1 MATQQIPESYDL
13 LVQLLRE
20 AATGT
25 RTLGQAVGLKQNT
38 EEVLRPELEA
48 LLGLPPGPGGNPP
61 AAPGLKA
68 RWNAAKAYKV
78 DRTAALQHAKDEGR
92 ALAVAC
98 VAVLKLRLG
107 PQWNNAW
114 QSAGFASG
122 SLAIPDNP
130 LAALQQL
137 ASYFHA
143 NPTHEVAGVGPNI
156 GATAAACEAAA
167 EAIGAALDASNQS
180 ITAAASAK
188 NELDAGIRR
197 ARKRL
202 IGLREELSQFLGRD
216 DERWYSFGFDRPS
229 DPEVPEVPEG
239 LAAAPG
245 APASGILLVR
255 WQAARRATSYR
266 IALLNPITG
275 AAVVERIVA
284 ETEAVFTGLAS
295 GQVLHVVVS
304 ARNGRGGESLTAPAV
319 TATAP

>member
-20 AATGT
+20 ATTGT

-38 EEVLRPELEA
+38 EEVIRPELEA

-61 AAPGLKA
+61 AEPGLKA

-78 DRTAALQHAKDEGR
+78 DRTAALNQAKENGR

-107 PQWNNAW
+107 PQWSNAW
-114 QSAGFASG
+114 QSAGFTSG
-122 SLAIPDNP
+122 SLAIPENP

-143 NPTHEVAGVGPNI
+143 HPTHEVAGVGPNI

-167 EAIGAALDASNQS
+167 EAISAAIDASNQS
-180 ITAAASAK
+180 VTAAAGAK

-202 IGLREELSQFLGRD
+202 MGLRDELAQFLGRD

-229 DPEVPEVPEG
+229 DPEVPEVPAG
-239 LAAAPG
+239 LVVAPG
-245 APASGILLVR
+245 APASGTLLMH
-255 WQAARRATSYR
+255 WQSARRATNYR
-266 IALLNPITG
+266 VALLNSITG
-275 AAVVERIVA
+275 VTVVERIVA
-284 ETEAVFTGLAS
+284 ATEAVFTGLAS